1 MEQIFEPNAQFQF
14 DKLVLTNPIFVNS
27 GNYFIKYI
35 MNDSPLYIQPP
46 KCATKQG
53 FVKGGK
59 KIFCDLLFTNENE
72 SFIRWIEDLEN
83 YSQKYIFNNR
93 EKWFETDLEM
103 HDIESSF
110 TSPLKL
116 YKSGKFYIVRT
127 IIPTRLGKCT
137 LRIFD
142 EQEMDVPME
151 SIQDGTVVMTIW
163 EIQGIKCST
172 RNFQIDIEVKQMM
185 VIPKSNL
192 FDRCVISKNS
202 EFSKGD
208 SDTLLGSQPLNTEGA
223 LRASVPCSLGITNSE
238 GGHQERVPPET
249 LPKVSSEETTNIV
262 SPLPEPPQK
271 MVEETN
277 QEQNTS
283 YTNVS
288 APQSTQIT
296 FGDQVGDPLRGS
308 LTEGAQG
315 LRPPSGVSDPMPK
328 MVESTEKE
336 AILVRGAESPPTS
349 PATNLVG
356 HLGDRISLDE
366 SDNDDEYDQDNEF
379 TIDIDEM
386 ESDDNVPITTD
397 YEPSSEVEI
406 IDFNPDDIQ
415 EPNDFQL
422 KTRNDVYYEIYTNAK
437 KKAEEARNLAIS
449 AFLEA
454 KRIKDL
460 YLIHEPLDIFTG
472 K

>member
-53 FVKGGK
+53 FIKGGK
-59 KIFCDLLFTNENE
+59 KLFCDLLFTNENE

-192 FDRCVISKNS
+192 FDRCLISKNS
-202 EFSKGD
+202 ELSKE
-208 SDTLLGSQPLNTEGA
+208 TILLATDKGQS
-223 LRASVPCSLGITNSE
+223 
-238 GGHQERVPPET
+238 PEQAK
-249 LPKVSSEETTNIV
+249 LAED
-262 SPLPEPPQK
+262 
-271 MVEETN
+271 
-277 QEQNTS
+277 
-283 YTNVS
+283 
-288 APQSTQIT
+288 
-296 FGDQVGDPLRGS
+296 FGQ
-308 LTEGAQG
+308 
-315 LRPPSGVSDPMPK
+315 
-328 MVESTEKE
+328 
-336 AILVRGAESPPTS
+336 GAESLLT
-349 PATNLVG
+349 TNLVG
-356 HLGDRISLDE
+356 DRRSPDKFVPSEPEPPNSSGERQSPPVTEGDLRSLVKVDNQEHTIAESSDVRRTVALGDDAETTSRPSVKPSSCFADPLPDAIDE
-366 SDNDDEYDQDNEF
+366 SDDDDDDDEYDHDNEF
-379 TIDIDEM
+379 TMDIDEM
-386 ESDDNVPITTD
+386 ESVDNLPITTNN
-397 YEPSSEVEI
+397 EPSTGVEI
-406 IDFNPDDIQ
+406 VDFNPEDIQ

-472 K
+472 DQQSEAI

>member
-53 FVKGGK
+53 LIKGGK
-59 KIFCDLLFTNENE
+59 KLFCDLLFTNENE

-192 FDRCVISKNS
+192 FDRCLISTPSRTENIHGTVS
-202 EFSKGD
+202 RGD
-208 SDTLLGSQPLNTEGA
+208 SGQNASSILSPEQTSIVEDVGQGHSTSSLLDVE
-223 LRASVPCSLGITNSE
+223 
-238 GGHQERVPPET
+238 PPEEFEGSDT
-249 LPKVSSEETTNIV
+249 KSKETILLAEDPDADVRRTEASGDDV
-262 SPLPEPPQK
+262 GK
-271 MVEETN
+271 
-277 QEQNTS
+277 
-283 YTNVS
+283 YTKNV
-288 APQSTQIT
+288 
-296 FGDQVGDPLRGS
+296 
-308 LTEGAQG
+308 
-315 LRPPSGVSDPMPK
+315 
-328 MVESTEKE
+328 
-336 AILVRGAESPPTS
+336 AEDT
-349 PATNLVG
+349 V
-356 HLGDRISLDE
+356 LGDVVEANESGDE
-366 SDNDDEYDQDNEF
+366 DEDEDEEYDHDNEF
-379 TIDIDEM
+379 TMDIDEM
-386 ESDDNVPITTD
+386 ESVDNLPITTNN
-397 YEPSSEVEI
+397 ETSTGVEI
-406 IDFNPDDIQ
+406 VDFNPEDIQ

-460 YLIHEPLDIFTG
+460 YLIHEPLDIFDASTTLSEPIG
-472 K
+472 I

>member
-27 GNYFIKYI
+27 GNYFIKYL

-53 FVKGGK
+53 FIKGGK
-59 KIFCDLLFTNENE
+59 KLFCDLLFTNENE

-83 YSQKYIFNNR
+83 YSQTYIFNNR
-93 EKWFETDLEM
+93 EKWFETDLEL

-151 SIQDGTVVMTIW
+151 SIQDGTTVMTIW

-192 FDRCVISKNS
+192 FERCVISKNS
-202 EFSKGD
+202 DLTKES
-208 SDTLLGSQPLNTEGA
+208 LLSTTVPSEEGT
-223 LRASVPCSLGITNSE
+223 RSVSP
-238 GGHQERVPPET
+238 
-249 LPKVSSEETTNIV
+249 LPKVDTQDQNAVEIPTPNSSGLCSNKATFRVSSEEAEI
-262 SPLPEPPQK
+262 PLPNS
-271 MVEETN
+271 VAFTVSSEEATR
-277 QEQNTS
+277 S
-283 YTNVS
+283 VC
-288 APQSTQIT
+288 
-296 FGDQVGDPLRGS
+296 PL
-308 LTEGAQG
+308 
-315 LRPPSGVSDPMPK
+315 PK
-328 MVESTEKE
+328 IVESIEKE
-336 AILVRGAESPPTS
+336 VI
-349 PATNLVG
+349 
-356 HLGDRISLDE
+356 LDE
-366 SDNDDEYDQDNEF
+366 SDNDDGEYDYDDGF

-386 ESDDNVPITTD
+386 ETDDNEPNTTNN
-397 YEPSSEVEI
+397 ETSTGVEI
-406 IDFNPDDIQ
+406 VDFNPKEIL
-415 EPNDFQL
+415 ESNDFQL

-449 AFLEA
+449 AYLEA

-472 K
+472 NQQTEAM

>member
-1 MEQIFEPNAQFQF
+1 MEQIFEPNSQFKF

-27 GNYFIKYI
+27 GNYFIKYL
-35 MNDSPLYIQPP
+35 MNDAPLYIQPP
-46 KCATKQG
+46 KCVTKQG
-53 FVKGGK
+53 FIKGGK
-59 KIFCDLLFTNENE
+59 KLFCDLLFTNENE

-142 EQEMDVPME
+142 EQEMDVPTE
-151 SIQDGTVVMTIW
+151 SIQDGTAVMTIW

-192 FDRCVISKNS
+192 FDRCVISTSSRIENAR
-202 EFSKGD
+202 D
-208 SDTLLGSQPLNTEGA
+208 N
-223 LRASVPCSLGITNSE
+223 V
-238 GGHQERVPPET
+238 T
-249 LPKVSSEETTNIV
+249 LPPNSSGDLRSPSELVVGRLPALLPNSSDLRSDSVTDRVSSEEAT
-262 SPLPEPPQK
+262 K
-271 MVEETN
+271 
-277 QEQNTS
+277 
-283 YTNVS
+283 NVS
-288 APQSTQIT
+288 
-296 FGDQVGDPLRGS
+296 S
-308 LTEGAQG
+308 L
-315 LRPPSGVSDPMPK
+315 LKSPSV
-328 MVESTEKE
+328 VT
-336 AILVRGAESPPTS
+336 
-349 PATNLVG
+349 PATPSSDKLAVDGYNEQKIPDITNSS
-356 HLGDRISLDE
+356 GDRRSPEELGEGILLSDQENITTKIDE
-366 SDNDDEYDQDNEF
+366 SDDDDDDEYDYDNGF

-386 ESDDNVPITTD
+386 ESDDTVPLTTD
-397 YEPSSEVEI
+397 NEPSSGVELV
-406 IDFNPDDIQ
+406 DFNPEDIQ
-415 EPNDFQL
+415 EPIDFQL

-460 YLIHEPLDIFTG
+460 YLIHESLDIFTG
-472 K
+472 GHEHTNNK